1 MFRFEPDY
9 AYAQG
14 QVGRSAGGIAGLEHR
29 VEALH
34 DDIAARRV
42 RGGSQYRELV
52 AAEPTDDIAIA
63 EHTAQDLCRLH
74 QHRIAGGMSG
84 RVIDGLEVV
93 DIKIE
98 QQGAMPV
105 AAGGFQQAGS
115 AAHGTAAIV
124 QSPQLVDQRHRP
136 QRQDHALDPL
146 APRLEPFVPATSWYL
161 QPTPTG
167 LTG

>member
-14 QVGRSAGGIAGLEHR
+14 QVRRSAGGIAGPEHR
-29 VEALH
+29 GEAFH

-115 AAHGTAAIV
+115 AAPETPALGPTR
-124 QSPQLVDQRHRP
+124 PLVDQPHP
-136 QRQDHALDPL
+136 
-146 APRLEPFVPATSWYL
+146 
-161 QPTPTG
+161 
-167 LTG
+167 